1 MSIARANRIFAMAA
15 ALSFVSAQAFAQ
27 AQTDS
32 RRPACT
38 TAACKT
44 IKKYVKAHYCGQSPF
59 GNGPDDG
66 CDILKPRRPQLGVV
80 VIADYKCAW
89 SDASQSQKCTQTG
102 LPPSNVRNLLVD
114 ELRRLGLPSTVND
127 HIYFLAWKSVRSDW
141 TLAEAYY
148 SRTIGTQLKLCG
160 VLGIVDS
167 KSRLSVV
174 RSNRLQKTD
183 FDMSPLT
190 QWTPLDIVDVTGDG
204 SEAVVLQADAYENQW
219 MEVITMRDGVPK
231 TIFSGLGYYL

>member
-1 MSIARANRIFAMAA
+1 MSLTRANRIFAMAA
-15 ALSFVSAQAFAQ
+15 AFGLISAQALAQ
-27 AQTDS
+27 TQTDS
-32 RRPACT
+32 HRPACT
-38 TAACKT
+38 TAACKN

-66 CDILKPRRPQLGVV
+66 CDILKPRKPQLGVV

-89 SDASQSQKCTQTG
+89 SDTSQSQKCTQYG
-102 LPPSNVRNLLVD
+102 QPPSRVRNLLVD

-127 HIYFLAWKSVRSDW
+127 HVYFLAWKSVRSNW

-148 SRTIGTQLKLCG
+148 SRTIGTELELCG
-160 VLGIVDS
+160 VLGIVDA
-167 KSRLSVV
+167 KSHMSVV

-183 FDMSPLT
+183 LDTSALT

-204 SEAVVLQADAYENQW
+204 HEDVVLQADAYENQW
-219 MEVITMRDGVPK
+219 MEVISMRDGLPK